1 MLRTSTRPAALAA
14 AARLWGLVVCAVVGT
29 AGLCGCRAAPQP
41 SREAAVRQPSDFR
54 LRRIMVDTQIRA
66 RGVQDERVLAA
77 MEAVPR
83 AEFVPAAQRP
93 HAYEDRPLPIGEDQT
108 ISQPYIVAL
117 MTELLEVEEGDR
129 VLEIGTGS
137 GYQAAVLAELTPHV
151 YTIEIIPTLAERA
164 EETLRRLGYDAV
176 EVKAGDGYLGWPD
189 RAPFDGIIVTCAPE
203 EVPGPLKEQLRE
215 GGRMVIPVGPQ
226 WTHQTLYV
234 LTKKGDT
241 LEQKEIIPVRFVP
254 MVR

>member
-1 MLRTSTRPAALAA
+1 MLRTSTRPAALAT
-14 AARLWGLVVCAVVGT
+14 AARLWGLAVCVVVAA

-189 RAPFDGIIVTCAPE
+189 SAPFDGIIVTCAPE

>member
-1 MLRTSTRPAALAA
+1 MSQTAFGTETRTAAV
-14 AARLWGLVVCAVVGT
+14 RLWGLSACAVATIAV
-29 AGLCGCRAAPQP
+29 LSGCRAAP
-41 SREAAVRQPSDFR
+41 EAARDDSVAAPADVRR
-54 LRRIMVDTQIRA
+54 LQSMVRTQIRA
-66 RGVQDERVLAA
+66 RGIKDARVLAA
-77 MEAVPR
+77 METVPR
-83 AEFVPAAQRP
+83 AEFVPLEQRP

-117 MTELLEVEEGDR
+117 MTELLEVNEGDR

-151 YTIEIIPTLAERA
+151 YTIEIIPSLAERA
-164 EETLRRLGYDAV
+164 EKTLRRLGYDSV
-176 EVKAGDGYLGWPD
+176 EVEAGDGYLGWPE

-203 EVPGPLKEQLRE
+203 VVPRPLKEQLKE

-234 LTKKGDT
+234 FTKRGDV
-241 LEQKEIIPVRFVP
+241 LEQKDVIPVRFVP
-254 MVR
+254 MVH

>member
-1 MLRTSTRPAALAA
+1 
-14 AARLWGLVVCAVVGT
+14 
-29 AGLCGCRAAPQP
+29 
-41 SREAAVRQPSDFR
+41 
-54 LRRIMVDTQIRA
+54 MVDRQIRA
-66 RGVQDERVLAA
+66 RGVKDERVLAA

-93 HAYEDRPLPIGEDQT
+93 YAYDDRPLPIGEDQT

-117 MTELLEVEEGDR
+117 MTELLEVKEGDR

-164 EETLRRLGYDAV
+164 EETLRRLGYDSV

-203 EVPGPLKEQLRE
+203 EVPEPLKEQLRE

-234 LTKKGDT
+234 LTKNGDT

>member
-1 MLRTSTRPAALAA
+1 MSRTASRPVARAA
-14 AARLWGLVVCAVVGT
+14 AARLWGLAVCVVVAT

-41 SREAAVRQPSDFR
+41 SREEAVRQPPDVR
-54 LRRIMVDTQIRA
+54 LRRMMVRTQIRA
-66 RGVQDERVLAA
+66 RGVKDERVLAA
-77 MEAVPR
+77 MEVVPR
-83 AEFVPAAQRP
+83 AEFVPSAQRP
-93 HAYEDRPLPIGEDQT
+93 HAYEDRPLPIGEGQT

-117 MTELLEVEEGDR
+117 MTDLLEVKEGDR

-151 YTIEIIPTLAERA
+151 YTIEIIPALAERA
-164 EETLRRLGYDAV
+164 KETLRRLGYDTV
-176 EVKAGDGYLGWPD
+176 EVMAGDGYLGWPD

-203 EVPGPLKEQLRE
+203 EVPEPLKEQLRE

-226 WTHQTLYV
+226 WTDQTLYV

-241 LEQKEIIPVRFVP
+241 LEQKEIISVRFVP

>member
-1 MLRTSTRPAALAA
+1 MSHTSCRPGALAA
-14 AARLWGLVVCAVVGT
+14 VARLWGLAVCVVVAA
-29 AGLCGCRAAPQP
+29 AGLCGCRTAPQP
-41 SREAAVRQPSDFR
+41 SREDVVRPPPDVR
-54 LRRIMVDTQIRA
+54 LRRLMVRTQIRG
-66 RGVQDERVLAA
+66 RGVKDERVLAA

-117 MTELLEVEEGDR
+117 MTELLAVKEGDR

-164 EETLRRLGYDAV
+164 EETLRRLGYDTV
-176 EVKAGDGYLGWPD
+176 EVMAGDGYLGWPEH
-189 RAPFDGIIVTCAPE
+189 APFDGIIVTCAPE
-203 EVPGPLKEQLRE
+203 EVPEPLKEQLRE

-234 LTKKGDT
+234 LTKKGEA
-241 LEQKEIIPVRFVP
+241 LEQKAVIPVRFVP